1 MDNEED
7 LLIWGAADCRTSA
20 LYITTLHSRIIL
32 GLNHSLLEI
41 EAILLSRMPSGGMH
55 DMA

>member
-1 MDNEED
+1 MDNKES
-7 LLIWGAADCRTSA
+7 LPVWGAVDYRTSA

-41 EAILLSRMPSGGMH
+41 EATYSLVSDAKWGMYL
-55 DMA
+55 